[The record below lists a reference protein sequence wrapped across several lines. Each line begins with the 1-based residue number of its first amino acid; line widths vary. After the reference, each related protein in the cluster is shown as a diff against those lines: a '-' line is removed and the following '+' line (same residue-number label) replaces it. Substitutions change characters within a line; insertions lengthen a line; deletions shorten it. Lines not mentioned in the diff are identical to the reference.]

1 MFANAATV
9 EDHESRYASHD
20 GARNLDE
27 GKDDPSSE
35 TSVSSAKEGLEPSEG
50 FAGKETALVFRLRV
64 LVILALLSAA
74 AAVSAVVYKIT
85 ADSEADE
92 FESQFAGSATKILS
106 SFENIVQDKI
116 AAVGSLALAA
126 TIYTANNNITWPF
139 VALDSFQERAAIAKS
154 LSDAIFIGMYPIVFD
169 ENRTAWEE
177 FAQDHFYHF
186 CNEAIIYQN
195 KKGVSP
201 FGDKVNPLLQTQE
214 ELAASYF
221 GSDASLQGNVDQDAK
236 KLDFST
242 GVANHMFYTSDEGI
256 NFVDPGP
263 DPYFPLWQSSP
274 FTTSH
279 FINLNLNTAYSVSHR
294 GLIDKSFDLQKVVMG
309 GFSSAPPGDF
319 QSNTGNYLTNLIATW
334 LSFAAGES
342 VTYLGDPI
350 TNVYVPVFDSLGA
363 ERSPVGIVNAVIHW
377 ISFFQNVLP
386 ENIRGVTLV
395 LQSPCTEP
403 FTYVVDGPEVTP
415 IGSGDLHDLRFD
427 HFEHSASMADFSDV
441 SDGSQLGL
449 ELETEDCP
457 YSIHVYPSQVFY
469 DDYHTN
475 APIIITLSVAIIFVF
490 TVVMFIVYDRLVE
503 KRNSLVVRKATT
515 TSKIVTSLFP
525 KNIADRLMQEQEAK
539 DEHHQSFMSANRRLR
554 TYLSGGEG
562 KRVGQEPIADLF
574 PNASCFFAD
583 IAGFTAWSSTR
594 DPAQV
599 FTLLQTIYQAF
610 DAIALR
616 RKVFKVETVGDSYV
630 AVAGIPDPQPTH
642 AVIIARFA
650 WDCHVKFN
658 ELVKEMEVEL
668 GPDTGDLQ
676 MRFGI
681 NSGPITAGVLLG
693 ERARFQL
700 FGDTVNMA
708 SRMECTG
715 VPNRI
720 QVSQATAELLR
731 EAGKSSWLTQRSD
744 VVHAK
749 GKGVLTTYWLNL
761 SSGAEKVAPL
771 VPNSSQAFVKQTR
784 MIKWMVEVF
793 LEHIN
798 TIYASR
804 NYKLPEK
811 PIIYSPKQNKITLD
825 EVVEVICLP
834 SFDSFT
840 CHGAGNN
847 CPTAI
852 SSTAVEQ
859 LCDYISNIA
868 SLYCQNPFHNFEH
881 ACHVTMAVDKFM
893 KRIVNPNIDVDGDHS
908 NVASHLHDY
917 THGINSD
924 PLTLFAIVFSA
935 LIHDV
940 DHRGVSNVQLAK
952 EEKEMATMYHNKSI
966 AEQNSLDIAWDLLME
981 PQYSELWS
989 YLFCTEADIL
999 RFRQVIVNVVL
1010 ATDIF
1015 DKELNDL
1022 RKARWN
1028 KAFSGEL
1035 EGGTKYFND
1044 LRATIVIEHII
1055 QASDVSHTMQHWHVY
1070 RKWNEKLFKEMYM
1083 AFKAGR
1089 MGADPSTFW
1098 YKGEIAFFDNYI
1110 IPLAKKLKDCN
1121 VFGVS
1126 SDECLNYAMMNRAE
1140 WEERGD
1146 QITKEMIAK
1155 LVNELGPGS
1164 NDGRAQEGIGGNVIL
1179 RKEDD

>member
-1 MFANAATV
+1 
-9 EDHESRYASHD
+9 
-20 GARNLDE
+20 
-27 GKDDPSSE
+27 
-35 TSVSSAKEGLEPSEG
+35 
-50 FAGKETALVFRLRV
+50 
-64 LVILALLSAA
+64 
-74 AAVSAVVYKIT
+74 
-85 ADSEADE
+85 
-92 FESQFAGSATKILS
+92 
-106 SFENIVQDKI
+106 
-116 AAVGSLALAA
+116 
-126 TIYTANNNITWPF
+126 
-139 VALDSFQERAAIAKS
+139 
-154 LSDAIFIGMYPIVFD
+154 
-169 ENRTAWEE
+169 
-177 FAQDHFYHF
+177 
-186 CNEAIIYQN
+186 
-195 KKGVSP
+195 
-201 FGDKVNPLLQTQE
+201 
-214 ELAASYF
+214 
-221 GSDASLQGNVDQDAK
+221 
-236 KLDFST
+236 
-242 GVANHMFYTSDEGI
+242 
-256 NFVDPGP
+256 
-263 DPYFPLWQSSP
+263 
-274 FTTSH
+274 
-279 FINLNLNTAYSVSHR
+279 
-294 GLIDKSFDLQKVVMG
+294 
-309 GFSSAPPGDF
+309 
-319 QSNTGNYLTNLIATW
+319 
-334 LSFAAGES
+334 
-342 VTYLGDPI
+342 
-350 TNVYVPVFDSLGA
+350 
-363 ERSPVGIVNAVIHW
+363 
-377 ISFFQNVLP
+377 
-386 ENIRGVTLV
+386 
-395 LQSPCTEP
+395 
-403 FTYVVDGPEVTP
+403 
-415 IGSGDLHDLRFD
+415 
-427 HFEHSASMADFSDV
+427 MADFSDV

-457 YSIHVYPSQVFY
+457 YSIHVYPSQAFY

-475 APIIITLSVAIIFVF
+475 APIIIMLSVAIIFVF
-490 TVVMFIVYDRLVE
+490 TVVMFIIYDRLVE

-515 TSKIVTSLFP
+515 TSNIVTSLFP
-525 KNIADRLMQEQEAK
+525 KSIADRLMQEQEAK
-539 DEHHQSFMSANRRLR
+539 DEHHQSFISANRRLR

-574 PNASCFFAD
+574 PNASCFFSD

-650 WDCHVKFN
+650 WDCHIKFN

-761 SSGAEKVAPL
+761 SSGAEKVALL
-771 VPNSSQAFVKQTR
+771 VPNSSQTFVKQTR

-798 TIYASR
+798 AIYASR

-811 PIIYSPKQNKITLD
+811 PIIYSPKQNKITLH

-834 SFDSFT
+834 SFDLLG
-840 CHGAGNN
+840 HGAGNI
-847 CPTAI
+847 CQTAI
-852 SSTAVEQ
+852 SSTAVDQ

-981 PQYSELWS
+981 LDYSELRS

-1022 RKARWN
+1022 RKARWD

-1083 AFKAGR
+1083 GKGLKLGTLAFKAGR

-1098 YKGEIAFFDNYI
+1098 YEGEIAFFDNYI

-1126 SDECLNYAMMNRAE
+1126 SDECLNYATMNRAE

-1155 LVNELGPGS
+1155 LAKELGPGS
-1164 NDGRAQEGIGGNVIL
+1164 NDGRAQEGIGGNVVL
-1179 RKEDD
+1179 KKEDA

>member
-1 MFANAATV
+1 MKVPNISQH
-9 EDHESRYASHD
+9 EDEESPHACHD
-20 GARNLDE
+20 DRDFDE
-27 GKDDPSSE
+27 VKDDISSE
-35 TSVSSAKEGLEPSEG
+35 TSISSTKDGSKEPSEVL
-50 FAGKETALVFRLRV
+50 AGKETVMVLRLRI

-74 AAVSAVVYKIT
+74 VAVSAVVYKIT
-85 ADSEADE
+85 SDSEQDE
-92 FESQFAGSATKILS
+92 FESQFAGSAAKILS
-106 SFENIVQDKI
+106 SFELIVQDKI

-126 TIYTANNNITWPF
+126 TIFTANNNITWPF
-139 VALDSFQERAAIAKS
+139 VTLDSFQERAAVAKS
-154 LSDAIFIGMYPIVFD
+154 LSKAIFIGVLPAVFD
-169 ENRTAWEE
+169 ENRDEWEE
-177 FAQDHFYHF
+177 FAQDHFYSI
-186 CNEAIIYQN
+186 CDEAIAYQN
-195 KKGVSP
+195 NKGISP
-201 FGDKVNPLLQTQE
+201 FGDQTVPFLQTRE
-214 ELAASYF
+214 ELAALYF
-221 GSDASLQGNVDQDAK
+221 GNGSLVEGHSEDQATKRMDY
-236 KLDFST
+236 ST
-242 GVANHMFYTSDEGI
+242 GLANHIYYISDEGV
-256 NFVDPGP
+256 NEVDPGP
-263 DPYFPLWQSSP
+263 GPYFPTWQSSP
-274 FTTSH
+274 FTTS
-279 FINLNLNTAYSVSHR
+279 FGLNFNLNNAYGHTHR
-294 GLIDKSFDLQKVVMG
+294 GMIDKSFQLQEVVMG

-319 QSNTGNYLTNLIATW
+319 QSDTGDFLTNIIATW
-334 LSFAAGES
+334 LSFAAGEP

-350 TNVYVPVFDSLGA
+350 TNVYVPVFDSLDT
-363 ERSPVGIVNAVIHW
+363 ERNPVGIVNAIIHW
-377 ISFFQNVLP
+377 ISFFENVLP
-386 ENIRGVTLV
+386 DNIHGVTLV
-395 LQSPCTEP
+395 LKSPCTEP
-403 FTYVVDGPEVTP
+403 YTYVVDGPRVSP
-415 IGSGDLHDLRFD
+415 IGSGDLHDPRFD
-427 HFEHSASMADFSDV
+427 FLEQSASMADFSSV

-457 YSIHVYPSQVFY
+457 YSIHVYPSQVFH

-475 APIIITLSVAIIFVF
+475 APMLITLSVAVIFVF
-490 TVVMFIVYDRLVE
+490 TVFMFIIYDRIH
-503 KRNSLVVRKATT
+503 KATV
-515 TSKIVTSLFP
+515 TSNIVTSLFP
-525 KNIADRLMQEQEAK
+525 KNIADRLVQEQEDK
-539 DEHHQSFMSANRRLR
+539 DEKRESFMSANRRLR
-554 TYLSGGEG
+554 TYLSGGQG
-562 KRVGQEPIADLF
+562 KRVGQGPIADLF
-574 PNASCFFAD
+574 PNASCLFAD

-610 DAIALR
+610 DVIALR

-630 AVAGIPDPQPTH
+630 AVAGIPDSQPTH
-642 AVIIARFA
+642 AVIISRFA
-650 WDCHVKFN
+650 WDCLVKFN
-658 ELVKEMEVEL
+658 ELVKELEVEL

-700 FGDTVNMA
+700 FGDTVNTA

-731 EAGKSSWLTQRSD
+731 EAGKSTWITPRSD
-744 VVHAK
+744 VIHAK
-749 GKGVLTTYWLNL
+749 GKGVLATYWLL
-761 SSGAEKVAPL
+761 PTSGAEKKKQL
-771 VPNSSQAFVKQTR
+771 VPQTPKGSVKQAR
-784 MIKWMVEVF
+784 LIQWVVEVF

-811 PIIYSPKQNKITLD
+811 PVVYKSRLNQITLD

-834 SFDSFT
+834 KFD
-840 CHGAGNN
+840 CVAGNGVPVVN
-847 CPTAI
+847 KAAI
-852 SSTAVEQ
+852 SSTAVDQ

-868 SLYCQNPFHNFEH
+868 SLYHKNPFHNFEH

-908 NVASHLHDY
+908 NVASHLHEY

-924 PLTLFAIVFSA
+924 PLALFAIVFSA

-940 DHRGVSNVQLAK
+940 DHRGVSNVQL
-952 EEKEMATMYHNKSI
+952 EKEDKDMAAMYHNKSI
-966 AEQNSLDIAWDLLME
+966 AEQNSLDIAWNLLLE
-981 PQYSELWS
+981 PEYSELRS
-989 YLFCTEADIL
+989 YFFCTEADML

-1022 RKARWN
+1022 RKARWD

-1055 QASDVSHTMQHWHVY
+1055 QASDVSHTMQHWQVY

-1089 MGADPSTFW
+1089 MGVDPSTFW
-1098 YKGEIAFFDNYI
+1098 YKGEIAFFDSYI

-1146 QITKEMIAK
+1146 QITKDMIAE
-1155 LVNELGPGS
+1155 LANEQGIIDS
-1164 NDGRAQEGIGGNVIL
+1164 IDRAQEHICDELGLDNENV
-1179 RKEDD
+1179 